1 MTPPFLSVNLLVGCV
16 SESRAE
22 CLPERSEQFSD
33 TGLAGH
39 VSRDSPETS
48 ETASSLQHS
57 SKSTHRQAISRVL
70 GETPSCRLGK
80 FNPLHYLEN

>member
-1 MTPPFLSVNLLVGCV
+1 MWV
-16 SESRAE
+16 SPEQNAS
-22 CLPERSEQFSD
+22 PERSEQFSD

-48 ETASSLQHS
+48 ETASSVQHS
-57 SKSTHRQAISRVL
+57 SKSTHRQTISQVL